1 MSLPK
6 SRFCWVILQFYLIIS
21 DAYGFLLLPTT
32 NAVTKQFQLVA
43 SSSFSGTTIT
53 ITTTKQQRRFHYVPV
68 VLADAN
74 QQITESTSNGQ
85 QSFVDEIISEMHKSG
100 YKFRIIVIGNH
111 AGAILETT
119 SILGPI
125 MKSSVSP
132 KSGQRLVTLASQD
145 QSFEFHINVDQVHEV
160 VFVEKNV
167 KILDNKNSNT
177 TCSDE
182 NGGGEHTKIMRICR
196 FLNQGGDSICS
207 LILSEGN
214 SSDRQEIAEWF
225 ARMTK
230 CYSGKTRKQDY

>member
-1 MSLPK
+1 M
-6 SRFCWVILQFYLIIS
+6 
-21 DAYGFLLLPTT
+21 
-32 NAVTKQFQLVA
+32 
-43 SSSFSGTTIT
+43 
-53 ITTTKQQRRFHYVPV
+53 
-68 VLADAN
+68 
-74 QQITESTSNGQ
+74 
-85 QSFVDEIISEMHKSG
+85 DEIISEMHKSG

-145 QSFEFHINVDQVHEV
+145 QSFEFHINVDQVQEV

-167 KILDNKNSNT
+167 KILDNTSNE
-177 TCSDE
+177 D
-182 NGGGEHTKIMRICR
+182 GGGEDNKIMRICR

-214 SSDRQEIAEWF
+214 SSDGQEIAEWF
-225 ARMTK
+225 ARMK
-230 CYSGKTRKQDY
+230 ECYNGKTRKQD